1 METLRYTLIC
11 DGSSDRCLRA
21 IIDWT
26 LYQLPATSSFSIER
40 SVADLRIL
48 RKPPSLLADRMRQA
62 LILYPCD
69 IAFIH
74 RDAENEPMHQR
85 IAEIASAALESQV
98 GPHVPVVPV
107 RMTEAWLLINKSAIR
122 RAAANPNGRM
132 SLVMPQL
139 NRLEDLPDPK
149 TVLYSLLA
157 EASGKAGRRLAQFNR
172 DINGRV
178 QRVAEL
184 ISDFSLLR
192 HLRAFRAFEES
203 TSNAVATLAA
213 QTQSNPD

>member
-26 LYQLPATSSFSIER
+26 LDQLPATSSLSIEG
-40 SVADLRIL
+40 SLADLRTL
-48 RKPPSLLADRMRQA
+48 CRPPSQLPDRIRQA
-62 LILYPCD
+62 LELYPCD
-69 IAFIH
+69 IVFIH
-74 RDAENEPMHQR
+74 RDAENEPMAQR
-85 IAEIASAALESQV
+85 IAEIASAATESQV

-107 RMTEAWLLINKSAIR
+107 RMTEAWLLIDKSAIR

-132 SLVMPQL
+132 HLDMPQL
-139 NRLEDLPDPK
+139 NRLEGLPDPK
-149 TVLYSLLA
+149 AVLYSLLA
-157 EASGKAGRRLAQFNR
+157 EASGKAGRRLAQFKR

-184 ISDFSLLR
+184 IQDFSPLR
-192 HLRAFRAFEES
+192 QLGAFRAFEEA
-203 TSNAVATLAA
+203 TSNVVATLAA
-213 QTQSNPD
+213 QAQPNPG